1 MRAFFIILSIILL
14 LIIFSKK
21 TTESFSLFSNP
32 GKWFGEQVG
41 DMVAEPIKKVW
52 NGVSAPASFA
62 RDVLYNFSPNYTM
75 MDRYLVKKN
84 DWVRANKGMPP
95 IIPSKVGPYIKFN
108 FDNDKKEK
116 KYSAG
121 ISSGSYGKSLLNT
134 VA

>member
-1 MRAFFIILSIILL
+1 ML

-21 TTESFSLFSNP
+21 TTEDFSIFTNP

-41 DMVAEPIKKVW
+41 DMVAEPIKKIW
-52 NGVSAPASFA
+52 SGVSAPASFA
-62 RDVLYNFSPNYTM
+62 RDVVYNFSPNYTM

-95 IIPSKVGPYIKFN
+95 MVPTTAGPYVKFT

-116 KYSAG
+116 RYTAG
-121 ISSGSYGKSLLNT
+121 ISGGSYGKSLLNT

>member
-1 MRAFFIILSIILL
+1 MRLLFVIISVIML

-21 TTESFSLFSNP
+21 TTEDFSIFTNP
-32 GKWFGEQVG
+32 GKWLGGQVG
-41 DMVAEPIKKVW
+41 DMVAEPIKRVW
-52 NGVSAPASFA
+52 SGVSAPAAFA

-95 IIPSKVGPYIKFN
+95 MVPSKPGPYVKFT

-116 KYSAG
+116 RYTAG
-121 ISSGSYGKSLLNT
+121 IAGGSYGKSLLNT